1 MKYFTVFILVFLLP
15 LQVAASRKP
24 LEKISA
30 SPYLSAIAIDAESGD
45 VFFEKN
51 ADAQAWP
58 ASVLKLM
65 TLHIVLDAVKDGK
78 ISLDDMVQVTK
89 EAARMGG
96 SQVYLDPK
104 EQFTVEDLL
113 YALMVQSAND
123 AAVALATHVAGSKEA
138 FVGMMND
145 KAKQLGMKKSH
156 FYSVHGLPPAA
167 EQEVDVVTARDLAI
181 LCRELVKNPQVFP
194 FTSAVERDFRDGK
207 FVMRTHNHLLENLA
221 GCDGL
226 KTGFFS
232 AAGFSIA
239 ATAKRDGKRVIAIVL
254 GSEERKVRD
263 AKARELIE
271 QGFAALSS
279 SAKEKN
285 EVAAQKAAEEKTP
298 AGKVSVAKESTDG
311 GAVRIL
317 SSTTMALDGGNNV
330 AEETV
335 EESILPQGGHWK
347 WFLAGFGCGVVLC
360 LLLVILFGRR
370 KKRSVYRYTR

>member
-30 SPYLSAIAIDAESGD
+30 SPYLAAIAIDAESGE

-51 ADAQAWP
+51 ADVRAWP

-65 TLHIVLDAVKDGK
+65 TLYIVLDAVKNGK
-78 ISLDDMVQVTK
+78 ISLDDMVQVTD

-138 FVGMMND
+138 FVDMMNA
-145 KAKQLGMKKSH
+145 KARQLGMKNSH
-156 FYSVHGLPPAA
+156 FYSVHGLPPATN
-167 EQEVDVVTARDLAI
+167 QEVDVVTARDLAT

-207 FVMRTHNHLLENLA
+207 FVMRTHNHLLEDLA

-239 ATAKRDGKRVIAIVL
+239 ATAKRDDKRVIAIVL

-263 AKARELIE
+263 AKARELIA

-279 SAKEKN
+279 SVKEKRD
-285 EVAAQKAAEEKTP
+285 VADQKVV
-298 AGKVSVAKESTDG
+298 AGKTGGEKVPAVRALTDG

-317 SSTTMALDGGNNV
+317 SSTTMALDGGSNV

-335 EESILPQGGHWK
+335 EKGVLPQGGCWK
-347 WFLAGFGCGVVLC
+347 WFFAGLGCGMVLC

>member
-30 SPYLSAIAIDAESGD
+30 SPYLSAIAIDAESGEI
-45 VFFEKN
+45 FFEKD
-51 ADAQAWP
+51 ADVQAWP

-65 TLHIVLDAVKDGK
+65 TLYIVLDAVKNGK
-78 ISLDDMVQVTK
+78 ISLDDMVQVTD

-123 AAVALATHVAGSKEA
+123 AAVALATYVAGSKEG
-138 FVGMMND
+138 FVALMND
-145 KAKQLGMKKSH
+145 KAKQLGMKNSH

-167 EQEVDVVTARDLAI
+167 GQEVDVVTARDLAA

-279 SAKEKN
+279 SSREKK
-285 EVAAQKAAEEKTP
+285 EVAVEKE
-298 AGKVSVAKESTDG
+298 SVVKESTDG

-317 SSTTMALDGGNNV
+317 SSTTMALDGANTV
-330 AEETV
+330 PAETAEQSV
-335 EESILPQGGHWK
+335 LSQGGCWK
-347 WFLAGFGCGVVLC
+347 WFFAGFGCGVVLS
-360 LLLVILFGRR
+360 LLLLILFGRR

>member
-15 LQVAASRKP
+15 LQSVASRKP
-24 LEKISA
+24 LEKLSVA
-30 SPYLSAIAIDAESGD
+30 PYLSAIAVDAESGE

-51 ADAQAWP
+51 ADALAWP

-65 TLHIVLDAVKDGK
+65 TLYIVLDTVKSGK
-78 ISLDDMVQVTK
+78 IALDDMVQVTN

-138 FVGMMND
+138 FVALMNE
-145 KAKQLGMKKSH
+145 KAKQLGMKKSR
-156 FYSVHGLPPAA
+156 FYSVHGLPPSAG
-167 EQEVDVVTARDLAI
+167 QEVDVVTARDLVL
-181 LCRELVKNPQVFP
+181 LCRELVKNPQTFP
-194 FTSAVERDFRDGK
+194 FTSAVERDFRNGQ

-226 KTGFFS
+226 KTGYFS

-254 GSEERKVRD
+254 GSEDRKVRD

-271 QGFAALSS
+271 KGFAALL
-279 SAKEKN
+279 SAAGEKKE
-285 EVAAQKAAEEKTP
+285 EVAEKKDAAVGVAEKKAATGDGG
-298 AGKVSVAKESTDG
+298 AG

-317 SSTTMALDGGNNV
+317 SSTTMALDGTDNAAEKVV
-330 AEETV
+330 ARE
-335 EESILPQGGHWK
+335 LQQGGCWK
-347 WFLAGFGCGVVLC
+347 LFFAGFGCGAVLC
-360 LLLVILFGRR
+360 LLLAVLLGRR
-370 KKRSVYRYTR
+370 KKRTLYRYTR